1 MHPERVLCEVW
12 CVSGMLPSG
21 TGEGVVWGELS
32 LQGATAWLQLGELL
46 RDLLGSAA
54 NAEIKESALN
64 GP

>member
-1 MHPERVLCEVW
+1 MHPERVLCEVR

-21 TGEGVVWGELS
+21 TAERFVWGELS